1 MFLKELAEL
10 YDTVVGKDN
19 PPFYDRLPVPWIIR
33 IDLDGNLV
41 GPISRTVGNPSD
53 PDVEGEEPESDEAV
67 QEEVQ
72 DAVTGRAAGKP
83 RKRFDPGAL
92 RTVPNV
98 TRSSIEAFPFADT
111 AAYVLGF
118 PGLDPK
124 TLENP
129 SAKVKADYDKNLRK
143 APAQSVSFRNVVAEC
158 ISHAAQNGSVPAAMR
173 AVESFLSGLDL
184 ARAANIPFICEEGA
198 LQALSFPH
206 PPSRGIPIP
215 SGMNAA
221 DRCVFVVQGLEADLA
236 DPSYLPETQ
245 AYWAERVQERFVEDV
260 PAETCLICGKT
271 KVPATKHHI
280 MTRLG
285 KIKGQSTG
293 SALIANNDDR
303 NFESYNFQNALFA
316 PVCLDCV
323 ERYGRTLNAL
333 IQREDS
339 RFYLGSRMAVFWTD
353 SGERDFL
360 NILDARD
367 PDALRRAFLSVETG
381 TRPGV
386 GMTDMFHCLFLT
398 ANMGRAAV
406 SGWYQ
411 DREDH
416 VRHSIRQWFLDQEL
430 VMPEFT
436 VKEGKASPFRE
447 FYGLSDLAKT
457 VCDLKSL
464 EKNQGLKGRVMTD
477 LFLSAFFGA
486 PLSSEILDRALRR
499 YGKAMVTTGSGKT
512 VENLRMLREMAVL
525 FKLWLLRSVPGKTY
539 LKESGVDVEKMVGL
553 NAECTSTGYLLGR
566 LMAVL
571 EDIQRNAMG
580 GNVNATIVDRHFGAA
595 ISSPASVYPLLL
607 PLAKS
612 HLSKLGKDPKTK
624 GLQIH
629 LEKTLGGIMN
639 LLEAKPASFPNYL
652 TMEERAMFGLGYYH
666 QRFTPKAKK
675 EEEGAPLEEQDG

>member
-10 YDTVVGKDN
+10 YDTVVDKDN

-33 IDLDGNLV
+33 VDLQGNLV
-41 GPISRTVGNPSD
+41 EPILRTVGNPSD
-53 PDVEGEEPESDEAV
+53 PDAEGEEQDSDEAV

-72 DAVTGRAAGKP
+72 AAVAGKASGKP
-83 RKRFDPGAL
+83 RKPRKDPGAS

-111 AAYVLGF
+111 AAYALGF
-118 PGLDPK
+118 PGQDPK

-129 SAKVKADYDKNLRK
+129 SAKTRDDYVKNLRK
-143 APAQSVSFRNVVAEC
+143 VPDQFVSFRAVVAEC
-158 ISHAAQNGSVPAAMR
+158 ISHAAQNGSVPPAMR
-173 AVESFLSGLDL
+173 AVEAFLSGLDQ
-184 ARAANIPFICEEGA
+184 ARAANIPFICQEEA
-198 LQALSFPH
+198 LRALSFPH
-206 PPSRGIPIP
+206 PPTKGIPIP

-236 DPSYLPETQ
+236 DPSYLPETR
-245 AYWAERVQERFVEDV
+245 AYWAERVRARFVSDV
-260 PAETCLICGKT
+260 PAETCLICGEV

-280 MTRLG
+280 TARLG

-293 SALIANNDDR
+293 SALIANNDDK
-303 NFESYNFQNALFA
+303 NFESYGFKNALFA

-323 ERYGRTLNAL
+323 EKYGRTLNTL

-339 RFYLGSRMAVFWTD
+339 RFYLGGRMAVFWTD
-353 SGERDFL
+353 TGEKDFL
-360 NILDARD
+360 NILEARD
-367 PDALRRAFLSVETG
+367 PDALRKAFMSVETG
-381 TRPGV
+381 KRPGV

-416 VRHSIRQWFLDQEL
+416 VRSSIRQWFLDQEL
-430 VMPEFT
+430 VMPELA
-436 VKEGKASPFRE
+436 VKEGKTSPFRE

-477 LFLSAFFGA
+477 LFLSAFFDA
-486 PLSSEILDRALRR
+486 PLSTEILDRALRR

-512 VENLRMLREMAVL
+512 MEDLRMLREMAVL

-539 LKESGVDVEKMVGL
+539 LKESGVDVEKLAGL
-553 NAECTSTGYLLGR
+553 NADCTSTGYLLGR

-580 GNVNATIVDRHFGAA
+580 GSVNASIVDKHFSAA
-595 ISSPASVYPLLL
+595 ISSPAGVYPLLL

-612 HLSKLGKDPKTK
+612 HLSKLGKEKK
-624 GLQIH
+624 GLQVY
-629 LEKTLGGIMN
+629 LEKVLGGIMN
-639 LLEAKPASFPNYL
+639 HLEARPESFPKYL

-666 QRFTPKAKK
+666 QRFAPKAEK
-675 EEEGAPLEEQDG
+675 EEGETPSEE